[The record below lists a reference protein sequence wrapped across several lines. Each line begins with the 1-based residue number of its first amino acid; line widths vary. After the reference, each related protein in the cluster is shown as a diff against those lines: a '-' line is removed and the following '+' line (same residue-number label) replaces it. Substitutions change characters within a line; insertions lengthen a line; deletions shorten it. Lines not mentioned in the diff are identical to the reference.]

1 MIPAIAN
8 HLWQSTLFGVALGAL
23 TLALRNNRASVRYAV
38 WMAASLKFLVP
49 FTLLMGIGSQAPA
62 VVARHIG
69 AVPVR
74 TAVALIEVSEPF
86 PLAPAPPTTV
96 WPDVLAAVWAC
107 GFAVVVF
114 CWIRQWRM
122 ARTNPAGAPG
132 VFGIFRPKLVM
143 PQGIEERLTPEQMRA
158 VITHELCHI
167 RRRDN
172 LLAMVHGVAQAL
184 FWFHPL
190 LWWIGAR
197 LMEER
202 ERACDEEVLR
212 QGADPQEYASGILEI
227 CKWYV
232 EAQVACVSGVTG
244 ADLKRRIA
252 CIMSRREVARLSPPR
267 KALLVAVGV
276 LSLMA
281 PVAVGLLRLAAAQ
294 DAAAL
299 AFAVASI
306 NRSDPKAE
314 DSSYRLLPGGGLRV
328 ANLSLKQIL
337 LTAYDLRE
345 AQLIGAPSWIE
356 SERYDILAKP
366 DRPEGP
372 EALRDMPQEQAREL
386 ERHTRER
393 VRALLATRFGLVARN
408 EKKEMTVFALV
419 QSKSGHRLRAS
430 KADDPEPRHL
440 QIRVN
445 PPGAAAP
452 AHMEGKKTNMTM
464 LARALAGPMGGIVV
478 DATGLAGA
486 FDFDLDWTPE
496 SGQAL
501 SRADSSTE
509 DASDGARPSLSTALE
524 EQLGLRIERR
534 KAPVDVL
541 VVERVERPTEN

>member
-8 HLWQSTLFGVALGAL
+8 HLWQSTLFGVALAAL
-23 TLALRNNRASVRYAV
+23 TLALRNNRAGVRYAV
-38 WMAASLKFLVP
+38 WMAASFKFLVP
-49 FTLLMGIGSQAPA
+49 FALLMGIGSQAPA
-62 VVARHIG
+62 VVARQIG
-69 AVPVR
+69 AAPVR
-74 TAVALIEVSEPF
+74 MAAALIDVGEPF
-86 PLAPAPPTTV
+86 PLAPAPPATL
-96 WPDVLAAVWAC
+96 WPGVLASLWAC
-107 GFAVVVF
+107 GFLVVLV

-122 ARTNPAGAPG
+122 ARTNPSPAPG

-143 PQGIEERLTPEQMRA
+143 PQGIEERLTPGQLRA
-158 VITHELCHI
+158 VIAHEVCHM

-190 LWWIGAR
+190 VWWIGAR

-252 CIMSRREVARLSPPR
+252 CIMSRREVARLSLPR
-267 KALLVAVGV
+267 KALLVAVGA
-276 LSLMA
+276 LSLIA
-281 PVAVGLLRLAAAQ
+281 PVTVGLLRLATAQ
-294 DAAAL
+294 GTATP

-306 NRSDPKAE
+306 KRSDPKAE
-314 DSSYRLLPGGGLRV
+314 NSSYRLLPGGGLRV
-328 ANLSLKQIL
+328 ENLPLKQIL

-345 AQLIGAPSWIE
+345 SQLVGAPSWIE

-372 EALRDMPQEQAREL
+372 ADLRGMTQEQAREL

-393 VRALLATRFGLVARN
+393 VRALLAARFGLVART

-419 QSKSGHRLRAS
+419 QSNSGHRLRAS

-440 QIRVN
+440 QMRVN
-445 PPGAAAP
+445 PPGATAP

-464 LARALAGPMGGIVV
+464 LARALAGAIGGLVV

-509 DASDGARPSLSTALE
+509 DATDAPRPSLSTALE

-541 VVERVERPTEN
+541 VVERLERPTEN